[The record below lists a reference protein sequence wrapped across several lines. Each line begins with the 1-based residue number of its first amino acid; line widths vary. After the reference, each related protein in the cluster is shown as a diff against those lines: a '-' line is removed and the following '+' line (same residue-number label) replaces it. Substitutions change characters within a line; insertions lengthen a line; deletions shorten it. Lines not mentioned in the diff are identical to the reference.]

1 MERDEMTESTT
12 TRAARLRPSVAE
24 FAGLAAGGQ
33 TVAIYREI
41 LADTETPVSAYLK
54 LRGESDHAF
63 LFESV
68 EGGERAARYSFL
80 GIRPTRVFRS
90 RGQQV
95 TLQECATG
103 ETTTFQADPRQALRD
118 LMAPYT
124 AASQPGLPPFTGGAV
139 GYLAYDGIRLVED
152 IPETGTDDLGLDDM
166 VYALFETVVAFDN
179 LRHTVMILTNARLT
193 DGADAE
199 AAYAEA
205 GQRIDEVEALLARP
219 ATLPALGAAAGSGQM
234 GAVRSN
240 ITRQQYTDAI
250 ERCLEYIRAGDI
262 FQVVFSQRF
271 ALEVGGDPFDIY
283 RVLRTV
289 NPSPYMFHIQQ
300 GELQILGASPE
311 ILVRVQDGTL
321 EVRPIA
327 GTRARGTTPEED
339 QRLADELLADA
350 KDCSEH
356 VMLVDLGRNDVG
368 RVSDYDTV
376 RVTEMMVVERYS
388 HVMHIVS
395 NVRGQLRGDMD
406 AIDALFACY
415 PAGTLSGAPKVRAME
430 IIDELEPTRRG
441 IYGGA
446 IGYLDF
452 SGNLDTCIAIR
463 TMVVKEGVAYI
474 QAGGG
479 IVADSDPDA
488 EFQET
493 VNKAMALLRATEMAH
508 RGSVVPSP
516 AAIDGLLEGVD
527 PSFLTARKGGGAS

>member
-1 MERDEMTESTT
+1 MTVTVNHQTAE
-12 TRAARLRPSVAE
+12 LRPGAAQFAE
-24 FAGLAAGGQ
+24 QATGGR
-33 TVAIYREI
+33 VVPVYREI
-41 LADTETPVSAYLK
+41 LADTDTPVSAYMK
-54 LRGESDHAF
+54 LRAHSDFAF

-80 GIRPTRVFRS
+80 GIRPTQIFRS
-90 RGQQV
+90 RDQQV
-95 TLQECATG
+95 SIENRLDGSRQSFE
-103 ETTTFQADPRQALRD
+103 ADPKQALRD
-118 LMAPYT
+118 FMAPYT
-124 AASQPGLPPFTGGAV
+124 PAPQPGLPPFTGGAV

-152 IPETGTDDLGLDDM
+152 IPETTTDDSGLDDM
-166 VYALFETVVAFDN
+166 VFALYETVIAFDN
-179 LRHTVMILTNARLT
+179 LRHTVLIIANARVT
-193 DGADAE
+193 DDMTAEQAYEDAR
-199 AAYAEA
+199 
-205 GQRIDEVEALLARP
+205 QRIDALEVLLGQPTAP
-219 ATLPALGAAAGSGQM
+219 EGLGAAGGMS
-234 GAVRSN
+234 AVRSN
-240 ITRQQYTDAI
+240 MTRKTYGEAI

-271 ALEVGGDPFDIY
+271 QFDFDGDPFDIY

-289 NPSPYMFHIQQ
+289 NPSPYMFHMSQ
-300 GELQILGASPE
+300 GGLQILGASPE

-327 GTRARGTTPEED
+327 GTRARGATPEED
-339 QRLADELLADA
+339 DRLADELLADA

-368 RVSDYDTV
+368 RVSQYDTV
-376 RVTEMMVVERYS
+376 RVTEMMEVERYS

-395 NVRGQLRGDMD
+395 NVRGQLRPDKD

-430 IIDELEPTRRG
+430 VIDELEPTRRG

-463 TMVVKEGVAYI
+463 TMVVQDGTASI

-493 VNKAMALLRATEMAH
+493 VNKAMALLRAAEMAS
-508 RGSVVPSP
+508 RGSVVPSQD
-516 AAIDGLLEGVD
+516 AINGLLEGVD
-527 PSFLTARKGGGAS
+527 PSFLKPAGGASA

>member
-1 MERDEMTESTT
+1 MKATVNEPTT
-12 TRAARLRPSVAE
+12 DLRPSAE
-24 FAGLAAGGQ
+24 AFATLSQGGQ
-33 TVAIYREI
+33 TVPIYREI
-41 LADTETPVSAYLK
+41 LADTDTPVSAYMK
-54 LRGESDHAF
+54 LRTRSDYTF

-80 GIRPTRVFRS
+80 GIRPTRIFRS
-90 RGQQV
+90 RGQKV
-95 TLQECATG
+95 TIQDRIDG
-103 ETTTFQADPRQALRD
+103 TTQTFDADPRQALRD
-118 LMAPYT
+118 MMAPYT
-124 AASQPGLPPFTGGAV
+124 APPQPDLPPFTGGAV

-152 IPETGTDDLGLDDM
+152 IPATAADDLGLDDL
-166 VYALFETVVAFDN
+166 VYALFETVIAFDN
-179 LRHTVMILTNARLT
+179 LRHTILIIANARCTNGQST
-193 DGADAE
+193 DEAYADA
-199 AAYAEA
+199 AH
-205 GQRIDEVEALLARP
+205 RIDELEAMLAQP
-219 ATLPALGAAAGSGQM
+219 ATLPGLGAGGGM
-234 GAVRSN
+234 GKVRSN
-240 ITRQQYTDAI
+240 ISRAQYTDAI

-271 ALEVGGDPFDIY
+271 QLDFAGDPFDIF

-289 NPSPYMFHIQQ
+289 NPSPYMFHIEQE
-300 GELQILGASPE
+300 GLQILGASPE

-327 GTRARGTTPEED
+327 GTRSRGATPAED
-339 QRLADELLADA
+339 DRLADELLADA
-350 KDCSEH
+350 KDCAEH

-368 RVSDYDTV
+368 RVSEYDSV
-376 RVTEMMVVERYS
+376 RVTEMMEVERYS

-395 NVRGQLRGDMD
+395 NVQGQLHRNMD

-430 IIDELEPTRRG
+430 VIDELEPTRRG

-493 VNKAMALLRATEMAH
+493 VNKAMALLRASEMAS
-508 RGSVVPSP
+508 RGSVVPSQEN
-516 AAIDGLLEGVD
+516 ISGLLEGMD
-527 PSFLTARKGGGAS
+527 PSALEAQR

>member
-1 MERDEMTESTT
+1 MKAPVNDSS
-12 TRAARLRPSVAE
+12 AQLRPSAAE
-24 FAGLAAGGQ
+24 FAVLGQGGR
-33 TVAIYREI
+33 TVPIYREI
-41 LADTETPVSAYLK
+41 LADMDTPVSAYMK
-54 LRGESDHAF
+54 LRAQSEYSF

-80 GIRPTRVFRS
+80 GIRPSRIFRS

-95 TLQECATG
+95 TIEDRIG
-103 ETTTFQADPRQALRD
+103 GTTESFEADPRQALRD
-118 LMAPYT
+118 MMAPYT
-124 AASQPGLPPFTGGAV
+124 APPQPGLPPFTGGAV
-139 GYLAYDGIRLVED
+139 GYLAYDGIRLAED
-152 IPETGTDDLGLDDM
+152 IPETAVDDLGLDDM
-166 VYALFETVVAFDN
+166 VYALYETVVAFDN
-179 LRHTVMILTNARLT
+179 LRHTILIIANARLGQGLSA
-193 DGADAE
+193 DEAYADAT
-199 AAYAEA
+199 
-205 GQRIDEVEALLARP
+205 GRIDEVAALLAES
-219 ATLPALGAAAGSGQM
+219 AALPGLGAAGGM
-234 GAVRSN
+234 GKVRSN
-240 ITRQQYTDAI
+240 ISRADYTEAVG
-250 ERCLEYIRAGDI
+250 RCLEYIRAGDI

-271 ALEVGGDPFDIY
+271 QFDIAGDPFDIY

-289 NPSPYMFHIQQ
+289 NPSPYMFHITQ
-300 GELQILGASPE
+300 GKLQILGASPE

-327 GTRARGTTPEED
+327 GTRSRGTTPAED
-339 QRLADELLADA
+339 DRLADELLADA
-350 KDCSEH
+350 KDCAEH

-368 RVSDYDTV
+368 RVSEYDSV
-376 RVTEMMVVERYS
+376 HVTEMMEVERYS

-395 NVRGQLRGDMD
+395 NVRGHLRDDMD

-430 IIDELEPTRRG
+430 VIDELEPTRRG

-493 VNKAMALLRATEMAH
+493 VNKAMALLRAAEMAS
-508 RGSVVPSP
+508 RGSVVPSQET
-516 AAIDGLLEGVD
+516 INGLLEGMD
-527 PSFLTARKGGGAS
+527 PSSLEAPQ

>member
-1 MERDEMTESTT
+1 MKVIVDETS
-12 TRAARLRPSVAE
+12 ADLRPRAQE
-24 FAGLAAGGQ
+24 FATLSKEGQ
-33 TVAIYREI
+33 TVPIYREI
-41 LADTETPVSAYLK
+41 LADTATPVSAYMK
-54 LRGESDHAF
+54 LRAQSDYTF

-68 EGGERAARYSFL
+68 EGGERTGRYSFL
-80 GIRPTRVFRS
+80 GIRPTQIFRS
-90 RGQQV
+90 RGQNV
-95 TLQECATG
+95 TIEDRVAG
-103 ETTTFQADPRQALRD
+103 GSRSFEADPKQALREF
-118 LMAPYT
+118 MSPYT
-124 AASQPGLPPFTGGAV
+124 ASPQPGLPPFTGGAV

-152 IPETGTDDLGLDDM
+152 IPETAIDDMGLDDM
-166 VYALFETVVAFDN
+166 VYALYKTVIAFDN
-179 LRHTVMILTNARLT
+179 LRHTILIIANARLQ
-193 DGADAE
+193 DGVSADQ
-199 AAYAEA
+199 AYAEA
-205 GQRIDEVEALLARP
+205 AGRIDELEALLAAP
-219 ATLPALGAAAGSGQM
+219 VTLPGLGAGGGMSN
-234 GAVRSN
+234 VRSN
-240 ITRQQYTDAI
+240 ISRATYTDAI

-271 ALEVGGDPFDIY
+271 QLDFAGDPFDIF

-289 NPSPYMFHIQQ
+289 NPSPYMFHIEQE
-300 GELQILGASPE
+300 GLQILGASPE

-327 GTRARGTTPEED
+327 GTRSRGATAEED
-339 QRLADELLADA
+339 DRLADELLGDA

-368 RVSDYDTV
+368 RVSEYDSV
-376 RVTEMMVVERYS
+376 RVTEMMEVERYS

-395 NVRGQLRGDMD
+395 NVRGQLRDDMD

-430 IIDELEPTRRG
+430 VIDELEPTRRG

-463 TMVVKEGVAYI
+463 TMVVQNGVAYI

-493 VNKAMALLRATEMAH
+493 VNKAMALLRATEMAS
-508 RGSVVPSP
+508 RGSVVSSQ
-516 AAIDGLLEGVD
+516 AAIDGLLEGMD
-527 PSFLTARKGGGAS
+527 PSSLEGSQEAGQ

>member
-1 MERDEMTESTT
+1 MTVTT
-12 TRAARLRPSVAE
+12 NQFTEARPSIAE
-24 FAGLAAGGQ
+24 FADLAANGD
-33 TVAIYREI
+33 TVSIYREI
-41 LADTETPVSAYLK
+41 LADTETPVSAYMK
-54 LRGESDHAF
+54 LRGDSDHTF

-80 GIRPTRVFRS
+80 GIQPSRIFRS
-90 RGQQV
+90 RGHQITV
-95 TLQECATG
+95 EDRVGGTEHSF
-103 ETTTFQADPRQALRD
+103 EADPRQALRD
-118 LMAPYT
+118 VMAPYT
-124 AASQPGLPPFTGGAV
+124 AAPQPGLPPFTGGAV
-139 GYLAYDGIRLVED
+139 GYLAYDGIRLVEE
-152 IPETGTDDLGLDDM
+152 IPETGQDDLGLDDM
-166 VYALFETVVAFDN
+166 VFALFETVVAFDN
-179 LRHTVMILTNARLT
+179 LRHTVMVITNARI
-193 DGADAE
+193 DADTNTE
-199 AAYAEA
+199 AAYAA
-205 GQRIDEVEALLARP
+205 AQQRIDDVEVLLARP
-219 ATLPALGAAAGSGQM
+219 ATLPGLGAQGHM
-234 GAVRSN
+234 GGVRSN

-271 ALEVGGDPFDIY
+271 QLEFGGDPFDIY

-289 NPSPYMFHIQQ
+289 NPSPYMFHIEQ
-300 GELQILGASPE
+300 GEHLQILGASPE

-327 GTRARGTTPEED
+327 GTRARGATPEED
-339 QRLADELLADA
+339 DRLADELLADT

-368 RVSDYDTV
+368 RVSEYDTV
-376 RVTEMMVVERYS
+376 AVTEMMEVERYS

-395 NVRGQLRGDMD
+395 NVRGQLRSDMD

-415 PAGTLSGAPKVRAME
+415 PAGTLSGAPKVRAMQ

-463 TMVVKEGVAYI
+463 TMVVQDGMAYI

-493 VNKAMALLRATEMAH
+493 VNKAMALLRASEMAS

-516 AAIDGLLEGVD
+516 EAIDGLLEGVD
-527 PSFLTARKGGGAS
+527 PSFLRAPGTGDTT

>member
-1 MERDEMTESTT
+1 MTVTANTQTPS
-12 TRAARLRPSVAE
+12 LRPTAAE
-24 FAGLAAGGQ
+24 FADLSKDGQ
-33 TVAIYREI
+33 VVPVYREI
-41 LADTETPVSAYLK
+41 LADTDTPVSAYMK
-54 LRGESDHAF
+54 LRGECDFTF

-80 GIRPTRVFRS
+80 GIRPTQIFRS
-90 RGQQV
+90 RGQRV
-95 TLQECATG
+95 TIENRVNGQCQ
-103 ETTTFQADPRQALRD
+103 TFEADPRQALRD

-124 AASQPGLPPFTGGAV
+124 AAPRPDLPPFTGGAV
-139 GYLAYDGIRLVED
+139 GYLAYDGIRLAEVL
-152 IPETGTDDLGLDDM
+152 PETTTDDLGLDDM
-166 VYALFETVVAFDN
+166 VFALYETVIAFDN
-179 LRHTVMILTNARLT
+179 LRHTILVIANARVT
-193 DGADAE
+193 GQKSATE
-199 AAYAEA
+199 AYAEA
-205 GQRIDEVEALLARP
+205 GRRIDELEDLLARP
-219 ATLPALGAAAGSGQM
+219 ATLPGLGAGGSM
-234 GAVRSN
+234 SAVRSN
-240 ITRQQYTDAI
+240 MTRGRYKEAI

-262 FQVVFSQRF
+262 FQVVFAQRF
-271 ALEVGGDPFDIY
+271 QLEFGGDPFDIY

-289 NPSPYMFHIQQ
+289 NPSPYMFHIEQA
-300 GELQILGASPE
+300 GLQILGASPE

-327 GTRARGTTPEED
+327 GTRSRGATPEED
-339 QRLADELLADA
+339 ERLADELLADA

-368 RVSDYDTV
+368 RVSDYDSV
-376 RVTEMMVVERYS
+376 RVTEMMEVERYS

-395 NVRGQLRGDMD
+395 NVRGQLRDDMD

-446 IGYLDF
+446 VGYLDF

-463 TMVVKEGVAYI
+463 TMVVKDGVAYI

-493 VNKAMALLRATEMAH
+493 VNKAMALLRASEMAS
-508 RGSVVPSP
+508 RGSVVLSQ
-516 AAIDGLLEGVD
+516 ANISGLLEGMD
-527 PSFLTARKGGGAS
+527 PSSLAAETRP

>member
-1 MERDEMTESTT
+1 MTVTT
-12 TRAARLRPSVAE
+12 NHQAAAVRPGAEE
-24 FAGLAAGGQ
+24 FAQQAADGH
-33 TVAIYREI
+33 VVPVYREI
-41 LADTETPVSAYLK
+41 LADIDTPVSAYMK
-54 LRGESDHAF
+54 LRGETDFAF

-80 GIRPTRVFRS
+80 GIRPTQIFRS
-90 RGQQV
+90 RDQSVSIENRLDGS
-95 TLQECATG
+95 TRSFE
-103 ETTTFQADPRQALRD
+103 ADPRQALREF
-118 LMAPYT
+118 MAPYT
-124 AASQPGLPPFTGGAV
+124 PVSQPGLPPFTGGAV
-139 GYLAYDGIRLVED
+139 GYLAYDGIRLAED
-152 IPETGTDDLGLDDM
+152 IPETTTDDTGLDDM
-166 VYALFETVVAFDN
+166 VFALYETVIAFDN
-179 LRHTVMILTNARLT
+179 LRHTVLIIANARVT
-193 DGADAE
+193 DGVSVE
-199 AAYAEA
+199 AAYTDACK
-205 GQRIDEVEALLARP
+205 RIDELEELLSST
-219 ATLPALGAAAGSGQM
+219 ATLPGLGAAGGMS
-234 GAVRSN
+234 AVRSN
-240 ITRQQYTDAI
+240 MSRQRYGEAI

-262 FQVVFSQRF
+262 FQVVFAQRF
-271 ALEVGGDPFDIY
+271 QFDFDGDPFDIY

-300 GELQILGASPE
+300 DGLQILGASPE

-327 GTRARGTTPEED
+327 GTRARGVTPEQD
-339 QRLADELLADA
+339 DRLADELLADA

-368 RVSDYDTV
+368 RVSQYDTV
-376 RVTEMMVVERYS
+376 QVTEMMEVERYS

-395 NVRGQLRGDMD
+395 NVRGQLRPDKD

-463 TMVVKEGVAYI
+463 TMVVRDGTASI

-493 VNKAMALLRATEMAH
+493 VNKAMALLRAAEMAS
-508 RGSVVPSP
+508 RGSVVPSQET
-516 AAIDGLLEGVD
+516 INGLLEGVD
-527 PSFLTARKGGGAS
+527 PSFLKSQGGAQ